1 MCWAQYEEVFCEN
14 NIQSDLQRIWQIL
27 RNWFC
32 WRQMLH
38 FDKRWLISLWYRQ
51 KPCIVGS
58 IEMMVQQDRKGLWA
72 WLLMLFIVLLEERRI
87 INGYQRCTFDN
98 EITNFSAEAKRQ
110 ISCSLRFTASLFK
123 NHQKWCVFSVK
134 RFSWNA
140 WESSKSGFYCT
151 SSCDCSHNASSSCIT
166 NKYYLTIVRKQPLI
180 LHSPS

>member
-1 MCWAQYEEVFCEN
+1 MNFKHISHWKVCNKTFQNLDLKSLRIVLKPDPFEKYWSLVQMCWVQYEEVFCEN
-14 NIQSDLQRIWQIL
+14 NVQSDLQRIWQIL

-98 EITNFSAEAKRQ
+98 EITNFS
-110 ISCSLRFTASLFK
+110 
-123 NHQKWCVFSVK
+123 
-134 RFSWNA
+134 
-140 WESSKSGFYCT
+140 
-151 SSCDCSHNASSSCIT
+151 SSSST
-166 NKYYLTIVRKQPLI
+166 KRRFPLV
-180 LHSPS
+180 L